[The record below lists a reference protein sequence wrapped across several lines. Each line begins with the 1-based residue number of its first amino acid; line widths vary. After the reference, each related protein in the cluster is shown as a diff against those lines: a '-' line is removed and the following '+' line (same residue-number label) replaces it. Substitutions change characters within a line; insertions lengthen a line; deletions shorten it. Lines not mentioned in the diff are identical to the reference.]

1 MSTADLSFGVYL
13 VTVLRQ
19 RLIDD
24 LQLRGFSPRTQQ
36 AYVQAVARYARH
48 FKASPDKLGPEE
60 VRRYLLYLVNER
72 HVAWSTYNVTL
83 CALRFFYQ
91 TTLGRTALL
100 DGIPCPREPKRL
112 PVVLSREEVSRFL
125 AAAGRIKSRVMLT
138 LAYAA
143 GLRVSEIVALQV
155 GDIDSQRMVIRVR
168 QAKGLKDRYVMLSPK
183 LLELLRTYW
192 KQTRPR
198 PHSHLFTGPT
208 GKPLAIRT
216 VIVICQRTLRRSGLK
231 KHVTVHTLRHT
242 FATHLLEGGVDLRT
256 IQVLLG
262 HAECQRRRRRTAHS
276 VCNPVCRRHGR

>member
-1 MSTADLSFGVYL
+1 M
-13 VTVLRQ
+13 TVLRQ

-60 VRRYLLYLVNER
+60 VRRDLLYLVNER

-112 PVVLSREEVSRFL
+112 PVVLSREEVGRFL

-198 PHSHLFTGPT
+198 PHSHLFTGPA

-216 VIVICQRTLRRSGLK
+216 VIVICQRTRRRSGLK

-262 HAECQRRRRRTAHS
+262 HRSLKTTAIYTTVS
-276 VCNPVCRRHGR
+276 LERVTLLVSPLDALAPIETP